1 MNNLILKYA
10 IRALVMLTA
19 IPWHECAHAFVS
31 YKLGDSTAKDYG
43 RLTLNPVA
51 HFDLLGALCM
61 VVAGFGWAKPV
72 PIGANRFK
80 NPKLGMA
87 LTALAGPVSNLLLA
101 YLSMIVYKIIIFS
114 RPFGIMQDV
123 LSILFFTMITMNI
136 TLAVFN
142 LIPIPPLDGS
152 RILLLFLPK
161 DVYFGLMKYEK
172 YIFLALFVVL
182 MGGFLDMPMNV
193 VSNFVIMLFDKGTF
207 FVNLLFSSIAI

>member
-114 RPFGIMQDV
+114 KPFGIMQDV

-182 MGGFLDMPMNV
+182 MGGFLDMPINV

>member
-101 YLSMIVYKIIIFS
+101 YLSMIVYKIIIYS